1 MARVQPSHTVSV
13 DGHGSQKR
21 FKFRDKNKSWNKNK
35 KKKTASVNKWW
46 VPSCFLH
53 RHSFNFISCLMHIC
67 EDFLSGD
74 SFWESDLNYFLSCK
88 SASVLQGGKK
98 TFFHVWNKTNSAEK
112 KYFLKCFIR
121 RFVLTRFHRWKQKE
135 QSHQQRT
142 ENNFVGLWKVF
153 SCLLFSVF
161 GELDWRKQAKLNRT
175 EGRLNTR
182 PGLLIQIHLL
192 ESFSAPQTLEGGE
205 Q

>member
-21 FKFRDKNKSWNKNK
+21 FKFRDKNKSWNK

-67 EDFLSGD
+67 EDLSSGD
-74 SFWESDLNYFLSCK
+74 SFCESDLNYFLSCK

-98 TFFHVWNKTNSAEK
+98 NFFPCVEQNKFCREEIFFKTFHTTFCLDAFSQMETE
-112 KYFLKCFIR
+112 
-121 RFVLTRFHRWKQKE
+121 
-135 QSHQQRT
+135 RT
-142 ENNFVGLWKVF
+142 ESSTEERKQLCRTLKSL